1 VRERTNGPESKL
13 EERMKPEFVAH
24 TPRKG
29 TDEWHSLEAHVNGV
43 INRAT
48 KYAGAF
54 GGEVLTELA
63 GLWHDL
69 GKYNPAFQT
78 YLEAC
83 HLASITGAPPPPKGV
98 PHAIYG
104 AMLAFDLGLEFLAP
118 LIAGHHAGLY
128 APSELK
134 KRLAELETRQTFE
147 SVCHEAQRAGVNLQ
161 APANLEAN
169 FKFPEEPLEI
179 EMLLRFV
186 FSALV
191 DADFLDTEQHF
202 NEAQTAQR
210 EMGTTIENLQNLL
223 EKHLDSVTAD
233 ARPSDVNTVRAE
245 VLKFCRKS
253 ASLEPGAFRLTV
265 PTGGGK
271 TLSGLAF
278 ALAHAHKYK
287 LKRVIVAVPYTSII
301 EQTVH
306 VYREIFGVKNV
317 LEHHSATRD
326 EAFDDSEDPTE
337 AKTRA
342 KLAAQNWDAPLI
354 VTTTVQLFE
363 SLFGRYTSQCRK
375 LHNLTCSVI
384 VLDEVQTLPLGLL
397 KPTVNALK
405 TVTSP
410 RYGSSVVLCTAT
422 QPALENSKFLDGFA
436 TGSVRNIIA
445 PEAVQR
451 HFDQLKRVRYAVNL
465 SSRSWSD
472 LAAEWRDHP
481 QLLVVL
487 NTRKDAMRAL
497 ENLLLKQAQPSG
509 HTLEQRIQDTFRSS
523 SVLHLSTL
531 LCGVHRR
538 LALEEIRSRLQNGRP
553 IQLISTQVIEA
564 GVDVDFPVMYRALGP
579 LDRIVQAAGRC
590 NREGKLK
597 ELGQAFV
604 FVPEG
609 GGAPRGEYATAL
621 SEAKTM
627 LEKGVQ
633 FDDPDLFQHYFQRL
647 YQGVNLDQ
655 HEIQK
660 LRERFDYPEVAKRYK
675 LISDDTRPVII
686 EFDGTAQ
693 ALTERIRKRGFA
705 LHDDYHTLQPYLVNL
720 RTRDLEQHLGL
731 TQEIA
736 EGMRVW
742 LGGYD
747 ALRGIQFG
755 DWAAEDLVL

>member
-1 VRERTNGPESKL
+1 
-13 EERMKPEFVAH
+13 MKPEFAAH

-29 TDEWHSLEAHVNGV
+29 TDEWHSLKDHVGGV
-43 INRAT
+43 MDRAT
-48 KYAGAF
+48 KYAGIF
-54 GGEVLTELA
+54 DGEILADLA

-78 YLEAC
+78 YLETC
-83 HLASITGAPPPPKGV
+83 HLASVNGTPAPPKGV

-134 KRLAELETRQTFE
+134 KRLAEPETRQAFE
-147 SVCHEAQRAGVNLQ
+147 AVQREALRAGVNLQ
-161 APANLEAN
+161 APENLEAN
-169 FKFPEEPLEI
+169 FKFPEDPLEI

-191 DADFLDTEQHF
+191 DADFLDTEEHF

-210 EMGTTIENLQNLL
+210 TTQTTIQELQERLGQ
-223 EKHLDSVTAD
+223 HLNSVTAG
-233 ARPSDVNTVRAE
+233 AKPSDVNMVRAE
-245 VLKFCRKS
+245 VLEFCQK
-253 ASLEPGAFRLTV
+253 AANLEPGAFRLTV

-278 ALAHAHKYK
+278 ALAHAKKYN
-287 LKRVIVAVPYTSII
+287 LKRVIIAVPYTSII
-301 EQTVH
+301 EQTVR
-306 VYREIFGVKNV
+306 VYREIFGVENV
-317 LEHHSATRD
+317 LEHHSAARD
-326 EAFDDSEDPTE
+326 ETFDDSENPTE

-342 KLAAQNWDAPLI
+342 KLATQNWDAPLI

-375 LHNLTCSVI
+375 LHNLARSVI

-397 KPTVNALK
+397 KPTVNVLK
-405 TVTSP
+405 TITNA

-436 TGSVRNIIA
+436 MGSVRNIVS
-445 PEAVQR
+445 PDAVLR
-451 HFDQLKRVRYAVNL
+451 HFSQLKRVKYTVDL
-465 SSRSWSD
+465 SPRSWSE
-472 LAAEWRDHP
+472 LAAEWRDLP

-487 NTRKDAMRAL
+487 NTRKNAMQAL
-497 ENLLLKQAQPSG
+497 EHLMPKHAQPSG
-509 HTLEQRIQDTFRSS
+509 DTLERRIQNTFRSS

-531 LCGVHRR
+531 LCGAHRR
-538 LALEEIRSRLQNGRP
+538 LALEEIRSRLQNDRP

-621 SEAKTM
+621 AEAKSM

-633 FDDPDLFQHYFQRL
+633 FDDPDLFQRYFQRL

-655 HEIQK
+655 YEIQN
-660 LRERFDYPEVAKRYK
+660 LRGRFDYPEVARRYK
-675 LISDDTRPVII
+675 LIGDDTSPVII
-686 EFDGTAQ
+686 EFDPTAQ

-705 LHDDYHTLQPYLVNL
+705 LRDDYRSLQPYLVNL
-720 RTRDLEQHLGL
+720 RTRDLEQHRGL